1 MHHGWPSLQACILKD
16 FVFLARRRQANMDA
30 IRYTCYLLKML
41 YRHLSGLDLMEI
53 TEMLDDIVTE
63 AHVAQEDNKA
73 VILDCLDSPVSLS
86 EFPCVRFFT
95 PNSLDD
101 VLAPHHR
108 AGFMSPGSDCNSQ
121 VNNSSSN
128 NNSNNDNNNTNNN
141 NNSNNNNNNN
151 NNNKQ
156 LLLFILLFGDF
167 IPLQGPFIYSA
178 LTARKKKKRP
188 EVHWVKGDPGRISM
202 LISNPLPL
210 ELRVTGMVR
219 EEGGVREKGC
229 E

>member
-1 MHHGWPSLQACILKD
+1 
-16 FVFLARRRQANMDA
+16 MDA

-73 VILDCLDSPVSLS
+73 VILDCLNSPVSLS

-108 AGFMSPGSDCNSQ
+108 AGFMSPGSDSNSQ
-121 VNNSSSN
+121 VNNSSS
-128 NNSNNDNNNTNNN
+128 S
-141 NNSNNNNNNN
+141 N

-156 LLLFILLFGDF
+156 QQQQQQQQQ
-167 IPLQGPFIYSA
+167 PTSV
-178 LTARKKKKRP
+178 
-188 EVHWVKGDPGRISM
+188 VHTVIW
-202 LISNPLPL
+202 
-210 ELRVTGMVR
+210 
-219 EEGGVREKGC
+219 
-229 E
+229 

>member
-1 MHHGWPSLQACILKD
+1 MHQGWPSLQACILKD

-73 VILDCLDSPVSLS
+73 VILDCLNSPVSLS

-108 AGFMSPGSDCNSQ
+108 AGFMSPGSDSNSQ
-121 VNNSSSN
+121 VNNSSS
-128 NNSNNDNNNTNNN
+128 S
-141 NNSNNNNNNN
+141 

-156 LLLFILLFGDF
+156 QQQQTTTTTTTTKTTNFCCSYGYLVIF

-188 EVHWVKGDPGRISM
+188 EVHWVTGDPGRISM

-219 EEGGVREKGC
+219 EERGVREKSV
-229 E
+229 

>member
-1 MHHGWPSLQACILKD
+1 MKD

-30 IRYTCYLLKML
+30 IRHTCYLLKML
-41 YRHLSGLDLMEI
+41 YRNLSGPDLTEI

-63 AHVAQEDNKA
+63 AHMAQEDNKA

-101 VLAPHHR
+101 ILAPHHR

-121 VNNSSSN
+121 VNN
-128 NNSNNDNNNTNNN
+128 NNN
-141 NNSNNNNNNN
+141 NITAVVHWLFSE
-151 NNNKQ
+151 
-156 LLLFILLFGDF
+156 LL
-167 IPLQGPFIYSA
+167 PLQGPFIYSA
-178 LTARKKKKRP
+178 LSARKKKKRP

-210 ELRVTGMVR
+210 ELRVERMVR
-219 EEGGVREKGC
+219 KEGKRGV
-229 E
+229 

>member
-30 IRYTCYLLKML
+30 IRHTCYLLKML
-41 YRHLSGLDLMEI
+41 YRNLSGPDLMEI

-63 AHVAQEDNKA
+63 AHMAQEDKKA

-101 VLAPHHR
+101 ILAPHHR

-121 VNNSSSN
+121 VNN
-128 NNSNNDNNNTNNN
+128 
-141 NNSNNNNNNN
+141 NNNNNNN
-151 NNNKQ
+151 NQHNCCCPYGYVVN
-156 LLLFILLFGDF
+156 F
-167 IPLQGPFIYSA
+167 Y
-178 LTARKKKKRP
+178 
-188 EVHWVKGDPGRISM
+188 HC
-202 LISNPLPL
+202 
-210 ELRVTGMVR
+210 RVRSSTQHSQHERRRSVRRCTG
-219 EEGGVREKGC
+219 
-229 E
+229 

>member
-1 MHHGWPSLQACILKD
+1 MKD

-63 AHVAQEDNKA
+63 AHVAQEDKKA

-121 VNNSSSN
+121 VNNSSS
-128 NNSNNDNNNTNNN
+128 
-141 NNSNNNNNNN
+141 NNN

>member
-1 MHHGWPSLQACILKD
+1 
-16 FVFLARRRQANMDA
+16 MDA

-128 NNSNNDNNNTNNN
+128 NNSNNDNNN
-141 NNSNNNNNNN
+141 N

>member
-1 MHHGWPSLQACILKD
+1 MQLLNYFSCILSFSPVMHQGWPSLQACILKD
-16 FVFLARRRQANMDA
+16 FVFLARRRQANMDS

-73 VILDCLDSPVSLS
+73 VILDCLNSPVSLS

-108 AGFMSPGSDCNSQ
+108 AGFMSPGSDSNSQ

-128 NNSNNDNNNTNNN
+128 NNNNHKTTTTTTTTTNNFCC
-141 NNSNNNNNNN
+141 SYGYLVIFYHCRAHSFT
-151 NNNKQ
+151 Q
-156 LLLFILLFGDF
+156 HS
-167 IPLQGPFIYSA
+167 QHERRRSVQRY
-178 LTARKKKKRP
+178 
-188 EVHWVKGDPGRISM
+188 
-202 LISNPLPL
+202 
-210 ELRVTGMVR
+210 TG
-219 EEGGVREKGC
+219 
-229 E
+229 